1 MFYRLESSY
10 HLRFPYICTH
20 HWYSNCSGDGF
31 NFSDQF
37 VKLNKARWAVSLLT
51 MQIPKNIINKIAL
64 TEDEFEQL
72 SLKVQTCIIRLASE
86 NIELHD
92 IIGDRIADR
101 LKAVSLSTPIAFMVV
116 GMRFYGSHKF
126 SEDDVITLEKEDDN
140 ASDSSAIKVLVSGK
154 KVGYVSKDYTKQLRD
169 VPSFEQK
176 KLKFLRNFPQSA
188 KLEMIF

>member
-1 MFYRLESSY
+1 
-10 HLRFPYICTH
+10 
-20 HWYSNCSGDGF
+20 
-31 NFSDQF
+31 
-37 VKLNKARWAVSLLT
+37 

-64 TEDEFEQL
+64 TEDEFQQL